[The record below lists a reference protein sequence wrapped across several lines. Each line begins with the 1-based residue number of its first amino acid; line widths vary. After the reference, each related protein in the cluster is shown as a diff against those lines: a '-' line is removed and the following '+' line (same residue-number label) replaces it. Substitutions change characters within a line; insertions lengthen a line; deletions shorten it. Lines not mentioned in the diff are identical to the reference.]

1 MCGQTKL
8 GLGVID
14 PKEQYEE
21 GTVGALVSLV
31 IDGVYAGNMAMLFEV
46 FKDIQGVVAKQYRVK
61 EEDIDL
67 LTRIEDLDIYKL

>member
-14 PKEQYEE
+14 PKEQYKE

-31 IDGVYAGNMAMLFEV
+31 IDGVYAGNKAMLFEV